1 MIFLKTTANAPIWK
15 REKQT
20 DIAPLLK
27 KNTKNTITNIVK
39 MSQFKILQNWNRNVD
54 DV

>member
-1 MIFLKTTANAPIWK
+1 MLPFENVKTNRYSSFT
-15 REKQT
+15 
-20 DIAPLLK
+20 LK

-39 MSQFKILQNWNRNVD
+39 MSQFKNLQNWNRNVD